1 MDLRSVA
8 APAGR
13 VAATVVMLVWLSRH
27 VHLSELR
34 IPGWTPTTLVWL
46 GAALAVTLLGI
57 VLSALRWQRVLVAL
71 DLPAPVP
78 TLLRHHLA
86 GLFVGNFLPTTI
98 GGDVLRV
105 RRLAADNGETAG
117 TMASVVL
124 ERLTGWLVLPVLT
137 IVALT
142 VNPGLRRVA
151 PGPAD
156 TAMTVAIGTLVLL
169 ATLLIVASN
178 PAVGRRIEGREGW
191 RRFTGAVHL
200 GLDRARRNPAL
211 AFEICTVGFAYQLAV
226 MLSAFLA
233 AKALGL
239 AVGWTAIL
247 AFFPVVAI
255 VQVLPLTVS
264 GLGTREAALVF
275 FLQPL
280 GVAPAD
286 AFALGLLVYFVNLGV
301 SLLGAPAFAVGSRAR
316 RAASR
321 AVA

>member
-1 MDLRSVA
+1 MDVRAVA
-8 APAGR
+8 VPIGR
-13 VAATVVMLVWLSRH
+13 VVITIAMLVWLSRH
-27 VHLSELR
+27 VHLSQLR
-34 IPGWTPTTLVWL
+34 VAVWRPMMLVWL
-46 GAALAVTLLGI
+46 GAALAVTFVGI
-57 VLSALRWQRVLVAL
+57 VLSALRWQRVLAAL
-71 DLPAPVP
+71 ELPARVP
-78 TLLRHHLA
+78 TLLRHYLA
-86 GLFVGNFLPTTI
+86 SLFVGNFLPTTI

-105 RRLAADNGETAG
+105 RRLAADTGDTAG

-142 VNPGLRRVA
+142 VNPGLRRVS
-151 PGPAD
+151 PGPSS
-156 TAMTVAIGTLVLL
+156 TAFTVAVATLVLL
-169 ATLLIVASN
+169 AALLFVASS
-178 PAVGRRIEGREGW
+178 PSVGRKIEGREGW

-233 AKALGL
+233 ANALGL
-239 AVGWTAIL
+239 DVGWTAIL
-247 AFFPVVAI
+247 AFFPIVAI

-286 AFALGLLVYFVNLGV
+286 AFALGLLVYLVNLGV

-316 RAASR
+316 RTASR

>member
-1 MDLRSVA
+1 MDPRAVVA
-8 APAGR
+8 PVGR
-13 VAATVVMLVWLSRH
+13 VVITIAMLVWLSRH

-34 IPGWTPTTLVWL
+34 VPGWTPMTLVWL
-46 GAALAVTLLGI
+46 GAAVAVTFVGI

-71 DLPAPVP
+71 ELPARVP
-78 TLLRHHLA
+78 TLLRHYLA
-86 GLFVGNFLPTTI
+86 SLFVGNFLPTTI

-105 RRLAADNGETAG
+105 RRLAADNGQTPA

-137 IVALT
+137 IIALA

-151 PGPAD
+151 PGPSS
-156 TAMTVAIGTLVLL
+156 TAFSVAVGTLILL
-169 ATLLIVASN
+169 AALLVVASN
-178 PAVGRRIEGREGW
+178 SWVGGKIEGRDGW

-200 GLDRARRNPAL
+200 GLDRARRNPGL

-233 AKALGL
+233 AKALGID
-239 AVGWTAIL
+239 VGWTAIL
-247 AFFPVVAI
+247 AFFPIVAI

-280 GVAPAD
+280 GVAAAD
-286 AFALGLLVYFVNLGV
+286 AFALGLLVYFLNLGV

-316 RAASR
+316 RTASR

>member
-1 MDLRSVA
+1 MDVRAVA
-8 APAGR
+8 VPVGR
-13 VAATVVMLVWLSRH
+13 VLVTIAMLMWLSRH
-27 VHLSELR
+27 VHLSQLR
-34 IPGWTPTTLVWL
+34 IAVWRPMMLVWL
-46 GAALAVTLLGI
+46 AAALAVTFVGI

-71 DLPAPVP
+71 ELPMRVP
-78 TLLRHHLA
+78 TLLRHYLA
-86 GLFVGNFLPTTI
+86 SLFVGNFLPTTI
-98 GGDVLRV
+98 GGDILRV
-105 RRLAADNGETAG
+105 RRLAADNGETPA

-142 VNPGLRRVA
+142 VNPGLQRRA
-151 PGPAD
+151 PGPAAM
-156 TAMTVAIGTLVLL
+156 AMTVAVATLALL
-169 ATLLIVASN
+169 AALLFVASN
-178 PAVGRRIEGREGW
+178 PWVGRRVEGNEGW

-200 GLDRARRNPAL
+200 GLDRARRSPAL

-239 AVGWTAIL
+239 DVGWTAIL
-247 AFFPVVAI
+247 AFFPIVAI

-316 RAASR
+316 RTASR